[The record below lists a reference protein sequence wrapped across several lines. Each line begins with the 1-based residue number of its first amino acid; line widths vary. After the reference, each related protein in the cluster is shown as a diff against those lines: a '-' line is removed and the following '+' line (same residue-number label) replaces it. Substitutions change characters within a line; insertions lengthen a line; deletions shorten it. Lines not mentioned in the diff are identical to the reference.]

1 MFLSSKETLIS
12 KVLIVVLYLG
22 REYRLVI
29 KRTNERINEFKIY
42 KEGMY
47 EVERKLKSLLGIP
60 GEETLI
66 SLQTYKKKGK
76 TYYRIIT
83 YSPKT
88 KGKRRYHISRKIEPE
103 ILFLWKEY
111 EKLKNQEKEI
121 KETIEELLRRFQN
134 PHLIKKVVE
143 ELLEEGLKK
152 EAKDFAY
159 EKFKNQAIKLF
170 EEFKLYLLELKKNEV
185 SRISI
190 LQALYL
196 LANVREMF
204 KEKEEEELKK
214 ALKRAVSTIILRD
227 KNQKLQNPFGIL
239 KSDFFLPQ
247 TTPYDFLLSPFLQEE
262 LEPIFE
268 KLLLAELE
276 KQETQEVMAQISE
289 FVASL
294 SDKAK
299 KRILKAFP
307 SISEFSKALYW
318 SWKKSKEDL
327 KEFLTEWKSYLEM
340 EVPKTEEKHIIE
352 FLKSLNR
359 N

>member
-1 MFLSSKETLIS
+1 M
-12 KVLIVVLYLG
+12 
-22 REYRLVI
+22 RE
-29 KRTNERINEFKIY
+29 
-42 KEGMY
+42 
-47 EVERKLKSLLGIP
+47 
-60 GEETLI
+60 
-66 SLQTYKKKGK
+66 
-76 TYYRIIT
+76 
-83 YSPKT
+83 
-88 KGKRRYHISRKIEPE
+88 KIEEE
-103 ILFLWKEY
+103 IRESLSIKKPSLKYEGLFKRKKRKSGKEY
-111 EKLKNQEKEI
+111 EYYEAKFYDLENKKIINVHVRVDKEDQIRKLDEEWKKAKREEEELKKEI
-121 KETIEELLRRFQN
+121 INLFNKYQN
-134 PHLIKKVVE
+134 PQLIKKVVE
-143 ELLEEGLKK
+143 ELLEKGIKRD
-152 EAKDFAY
+152 AKDFAY
-159 EKFKNQAIKLF
+159 EKYKQKALNLF
-170 EEFKLYLLELKKNEV
+170 EEFKPYILNLKKEGV
-185 SRISI
+185 KKISI
-190 LQALYL
+190 LQSLYL

-204 KEKEEEELKK
+204 KEKEKEELEK
-214 ALKRAVSTIILRD
+214 ALKRAVSTIILRN

-247 TTPYDFLLSPFLQEE
+247 TTPYDFLLSPFLQTE

-276 KQETQEVMAQISE
+276 KQETQEAMAQISE